1 MLHVGT
7 GKNRGPG
14 TRRRRRRQ
22 RTSARKSVYGFAPAR
37 SRSNT
42 QRLIGGHGVACEGM
56 ANASPAIDTDKRL
69 RTCGGNDILLLGG

>member
-22 RTSARKSVYGFAPAR
+22 RTTARKSAYGFAPAR

-42 QRLIGGHGVACEGM
+42 QRLIGGHGVACKGM
-56 ANASPAIDTDKRL
+56 ANASAIDMDKRL
-69 RTCGGNDILLLGG
+69 RTCGGNDILLPGG